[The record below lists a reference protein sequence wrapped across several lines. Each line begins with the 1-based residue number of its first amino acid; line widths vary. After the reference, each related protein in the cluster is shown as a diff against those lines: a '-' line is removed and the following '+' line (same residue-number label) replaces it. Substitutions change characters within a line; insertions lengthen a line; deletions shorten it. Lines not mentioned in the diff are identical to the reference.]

1 MSDGGKG
8 SAPRPFSVSQE
19 KFANNFDTIFR
30 KNIKAAEEIH
40 SDKEYELGTEE
51 EQKAFAK
58 KRQEA
63 ALDEMVRISQE
74 MGLYDEFDLNQTN
87 YNPQDSE
94 CDKITRYNDE
104 TQKVKNESRST

>member
-19 KFANNFDTIFR
+19 EFSNNFDAIFR

-40 SDKEYELGTEE
+40 SDKGYQLGNKEDQE
-51 EQKAFAK
+51 AFAK

-63 ALDEMVRISQE
+63 ALDEMVRISQD
-74 MGLYDEFDLNQTN
+74 MGLYDDEFDALHK
-87 YNPQDSE
+87 YNE
-94 CDKITRYNDE
+94 E
-104 TQKVKNESRST
+104 TKEVKFRQFNK

>member
-19 KFANNFDTIFR
+19 EFSNNFDAIFR

-40 SDKEYELGTEE
+40 SDKGYQLGNKEDQE
-51 EQKAFAK
+51 AFAK

-63 ALDEMVRISQE
+63 ALDEMVRVSEE
-74 MGLYDEFDLNQTN
+74 MGLYDDEFDALH
-87 YNPQDSE
+87 
-94 CDKITRYNDE
+94 RYNEE
-104 TQKVKNESRST
+104 TKEVKFRQFNK

>member
-40 SDKEYELGTEE
+40 SDKGYQLGNKEDQE
-51 EQKAFAK
+51 AFAK

-74 MGLYDEFDLNQTN
+74 MGLYDDEFEEIHKYNQ
-87 YNPQDSE
+87 
-94 CDKITRYNDE
+94 E
-104 TQKVKNESRST
+104 TQEVKFRQLNK